1 MCMWS
6 HLYDV
11 QSQESKTTL
20 PAGDPRDTPPTQP
33 QVFRITRSWSQSSP
47 SLLDLSPYLPPGLVH
62 KVLADT
68 LWMTEQGTCEIL
80 CISDKSPNFS
90 KPQFQREP
98 VITIELILQEV
109 WEDEVRQSMKD
120 AGDPGTWIVS
130 TWMYFPHIS
139 LSFPTSSKGWLI
151 ATVTGGKRDR
161 EACACQAFLCQACF
175 LSSQEKEGG
184 AEWGLWVPE
193 SWCSYCAVC
202 SPTKGLCLRAR
213 GRPEFS
219 LRLA

>member
-11 QSQESKTTL
+11 QSQESKTTV
-20 PAGDPRDTPPTQP
+20 PAGDPRDAPPTQP

-47 SLLDLSPYLPPGLVH
+47 SLLDLSPRLPPGLVH
-62 KVLADT
+62 QVLADT

-80 CISDKSPNFS
+80 CISGKSPNFS

-109 WEDEVRQSMKD
+109 WEDEVRQSMKG
-120 AGDPGTWIVS
+120 AGDPGTWIVR
-130 TWMYFPHIS
+130 TWVYFPHIS
-139 LSFPTSSKGWLI
+139 LSFPTSSHCH
-151 ATVTGGKRDR
+151 RR
-161 EACACQAFLCQACF
+161 EVGQRSLRLPSISVPGFCF
-175 LSSQEKEGG
+175 QSSQEKEGG
-184 AEWGLWVPE
+184 EEWGLWVPE

-213 GRPEFS
+213 GGPEFS